1 MFLDGNSSHIT
12 RQAIRFCEEQKIV
25 LFCLPSHLT
34 HILQPLDIGIF
45 GPLAHTYEKVL
56 EFSSRLGAEHNIDKL
71 KFLQLY
77 QEAKEQVICKD
88 LILSAFQKCGYK
100 PWNPSLVLH
109 SLPSRA
115 LKIGMKARFED
126 STSENASR
134 ANIRT
139 QAPVEA
145 LVNKWYKSTIPPTP
159 KKPNQVDELLAQA
172 VKVIL
177 LIPLFISLVNP

>member
-1 MFLDGNSSHIT
+1 M
-12 RQAIRFCEEQKIV
+12 
-25 LFCLPSHLT
+25 
-34 HILQPLDIGIF
+34 
-45 GPLAHTYEKVL
+45 
-56 EFSSRLGAEHNIDKL
+56 
-71 KFLQLY
+71 
-77 QEAKEQVICKD
+77 D
-88 LILSAFQKCGYK
+88 L
-100 PWNPSLVLH
+100 SLVLH
-109 SLPSRA
+109 SLRSRA
-115 LKIGMKARFED
+115 LKIRMKARFED

-145 LVNKWYKSTIPPTP
+145 LVNKWYKNTIPTTP